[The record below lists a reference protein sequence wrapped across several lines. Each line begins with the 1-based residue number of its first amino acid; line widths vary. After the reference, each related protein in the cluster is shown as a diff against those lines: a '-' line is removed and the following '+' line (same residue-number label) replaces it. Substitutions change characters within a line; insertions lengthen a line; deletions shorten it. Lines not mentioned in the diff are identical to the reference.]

1 MSPRVIQLPLS
12 GGDRKYYVRQLKAAQ
27 KEQPH
32 LLVRAI
38 EAYYVAHRL
47 ACQEWNTRQFI
58 GGSVDPS
65 PAIGAAVD
73 GGYTMLKVECEVCGH
88 SREVDLT
95 EVVPKLAKRYV
106 HTLANS
112 LKCAECNAHRP
123 NLVELRD
130 PHPPKPIVPRAA
142 RKP

>member
-12 GGDRKYYVRQLKAAQ
+12 GGDRKHYVRQLREAR
-27 KEQPH
+27 KEHPR
-32 LLVRAI
+32 LLDRAI

-47 ACQEWNTRQFI
+47 GCQEWNTRQFI
-58 GGSVDPS
+58 GGSPDPS

-73 GGYTMLKVECEVCGH
+73 GGYTLLKVECRVCGH
-88 SREVDLT
+88 SRDVDLK
-95 EVVPKLAKRYV
+95 EVVEKFPKRYV
-106 HTLANS
+106 HTLDQS
-112 LKCAECNAHRP
+112 LKCVSCNAHRP

-130 PHPPKPIVPRAA
+130 PNPPKPIVPRSA